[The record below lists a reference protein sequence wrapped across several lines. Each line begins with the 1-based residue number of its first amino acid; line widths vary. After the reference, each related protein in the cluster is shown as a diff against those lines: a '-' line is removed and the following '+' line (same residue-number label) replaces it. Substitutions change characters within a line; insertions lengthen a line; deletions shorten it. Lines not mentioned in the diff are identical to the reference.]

1 MKRSDF
7 IMAVLNIEEYRQKN
21 GEDVLK
27 VILKPTKLYPEGAC
41 FYADACDEKLVRNY
55 TWY

>member
-1 MKRSDF
+1 
-7 IMAVLNIEEYRQKN
+7 MAVLNIEEYRQKN